1 MIQLKNRVYFLA
13 QKRYNLSEKVT
24 RYVTMDKRMVL
35 EYLIEENNGYLLTAM
50 AVEKNVTKPFLA
62 RYVREMGME
71 KVARGVYITDD
82 VWPDELFIM
91 QVRSSAVIFSGE
103 TALFLHGL
111 LDREY
116 SEISVTVPTGY
127 NASHLKA
134 DNVQVR
140 YAPKETYELGVC
152 EVASRSGNTVR
163 VYDKER
169 SICNL
174 IMDRNKVDVQNFQT
188 AIKEYMSLKDKK
200 ISRLIEYAEKLG
212 IRDEVMKYVEVLV

>member
-1 MIQLKNRVYFLA
+1 
-13 QKRYNLSEKVT
+13 
-24 RYVTMDKRMVL
+24 MDKRMVL
-35 EYLIEENNGYLLTAM
+35 KSLIEENKGYLLTSM

-62 RYVREMGME
+62 RYVKKMGME

-82 VWPDELFIM
+82 IWPDELFIM

-103 TALFLHGL
+103 TALFLHGF

-140 YAPKETYELGVC
+140 YAPKETYNG
-152 EVASRSGNTVR
+152 
-163 VYDKER
+163 
-169 SICNL
+169 
-174 IMDRNKVDVQNFQT
+174 
-188 AIKEYMSLKDKK
+188 
-200 ISRLIEYAEKLG
+200 EK
-212 IRDEVMKYVEVLV
+212 